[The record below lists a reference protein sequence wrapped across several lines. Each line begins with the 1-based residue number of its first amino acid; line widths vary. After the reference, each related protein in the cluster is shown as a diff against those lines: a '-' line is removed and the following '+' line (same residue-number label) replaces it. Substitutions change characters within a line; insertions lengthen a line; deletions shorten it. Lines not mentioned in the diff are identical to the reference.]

1 MDAPRG
7 FPVAGDLVLG
17 DEVAEEVVC
26 SQLEA
31 GDGWFGS
38 VDEWLT
44 VTTVL
49 FKLSAWFN
57 PIEIP
62 NK

>member
-1 MDAPRG
+1 MNAPGG
-7 FPVAGDLVLG
+7 FPVAGNLILG

-26 SQLEA
+26 AQLEA

-44 VTTVL
+44 VATIL
-49 FKLSAWFN
+49 SKLSAFFS